1 MLVNSKSILVFGTT
15 TALAI
20 VAGQQSLAGTQ
31 TTTFTPTAN
40 VVHQCNAVTA
50 TALAFG
56 TYTPDATSAKTAT
69 STIKVKCTKNSPVT
83 IALDK
88 GTTPGGTTDTR
99 IMQTAG
105 GKKINYKLFSDTA
118 FSTNWDDASAK
129 VSGTGAGLGA
139 DLTFTVYGQIPAN
152 QLDSE
157 EGNYSD
163 TVTVTVGY

>member
-1 MLVNSKSILVFGTT
+1 
-15 TALAI
+15 
-20 VAGQQSLAGTQ
+20 
-31 TTTFTPTAN
+31 
-40 VVHQCNAVTA
+40 
-50 TALAFG
+50 
-56 TYTPDATSAKTAT
+56 
-69 STIKVKCTKNSPVT
+69 
-83 IALDK
+83 
-88 GTTPGGTTDTR
+88 
-99 IMQTAG
+99 MQTAG

-129 VSGTGAGLGA
+129 VSGTGAGLGT